1 MSGLGLAP
9 PRRRSHHL
17 TDWAAARAT
26 FSWTEARRALCGLP
40 RGGGLNLAHE
50 AIDRHGLVRGGQR
63 LALRALDRGGG
74 RIDLSFAELARRSS
88 RFANGLA
95 TLGIGAGER
104 VFVLLDRVPELHVA
118 ALGAWKNRNVFA
130 PLYSAFGPE
139 PLRQRLTLGSA
150 RVLVTSERLYRRRI
164 EPLRSALP
172 DLAEIIVVGEG
183 AEPPPGTRS
192 WAALLAAADERFE
205 IPPTAPGDPAI
216 LLFTSGTTGT
226 PKGVI
231 HVHDAVVTH
240 FATGRYVLDLQ
251 ADDVFW
257 CTADPGWVTGTSYGI
272 VTPLVHGVPS
282 ILFAGDFDAE
292 TWYRL
297 IERERVTVW
306 YTTPTA
312 LRLLMRAGTELARR
326 FDLTSLRLVASVGEA
341 LNPEVVR
348 WGEAA
353 FELPILENW
362 WQTETGGI
370 MIANY
375 PAMPVRPGSMGRP
388 VPGIEAAVVRRRKDG
403 GAEPVADGETGE
415 IALRAPWPSM
425 FRGYLG
431 QEDRY
436 RACFAGDWYLSGD
449 LARRDADGYYWFV
462 GRSDDVIKSLGHL
475 IGPFE
480 VESALLEHPA
490 VAEAAVIGVPD
501 PVAGELVHAFVTLRP
516 GREGNPEL
524 ADELLGHARRRLG
537 PALAPKQI
545 SFAAELPRTRSG
557 KLMRRL
563 LRAREL
569 GLPAGDLST
578 LEGGA

>member
-1 MSGLGLAP
+1 MTGLGLAP
-9 PRRRSHHL
+9 PRRPRHHL
-17 TDWAAARAT
+17 ADWATVHASFR
-26 FSWTEARRALCGLP
+26 WQDARRALAGLP
-40 RGGGLNLAHE
+40 GGGLNLAHE
-50 AIDRHGLVRGGQR
+50 AIDRHGFAPGGER
-63 LALRALDRGGG
+63 VALRAIDRRGE
-74 RIDLSFAELARRSS
+74 RHDLSFAELARRSS
-88 RFANGLA
+88 RFANALRGL
-95 TLGIGAGER
+95 GVGAGER

-118 ALGAWKNRNVFA
+118 ALGAWKNRSVFA
-130 PLYSAFGPE
+130 PLYAAFGPE
-139 PLRQRLTLGSA
+139 PLRQRLTLGAA

-164 EPLRSALP
+164 AGLREQLP
-172 DLAEIIVVGEG
+172 DLEEVVVLGEG
-183 AEPPPGTRS
+183 GAPPPGTHD
-192 WAALLAAADERFE
+192 WEALLAGADDRFE
-205 IPPTAPGDPAI
+205 IPPTAPEDPAI

-226 PKGVI
+226 PKGVV

-240 FATGRYVLDLQ
+240 FATGRHVLDLWP
-251 ADDVFW
+251 DDIFW

-282 ILFAGDFDAE
+282 ILHAGDFEAE
-292 TWYRL
+292 SWYRL

-312 LRLLMRAGTELARR
+312 LRLLMRAGSALAHR
-326 FDLTSLRLVASVGEA
+326 FDLSSLRLVASVGEA

-348 WGEAA
+348 WGEEA
-353 FELPILENW
+353 FDQPILDNW

-388 VPGIEAAVVRRRKDG
+388 VPGIEAAIVRRRKGG
-403 GAEPVADGETGE
+403 GAEPVLDGETGE

-431 QEDRY
+431 QEERY
-436 RACFAGDWYLSGD
+436 RSCFADGWYLSGD
-449 LARRDADGYYWFV
+449 LARRDADGYFWFV

-516 GREGNPEL
+516 GHEPGAPL

-563 LRAREL
+563 LKAREL
-569 GLPAGDLST
+569 GLPEGDLST